1 MKEKELVD
9 LGFRRRNVSAEESG
23 YDNDWYYYEYDFNTS
38 NISLITQANEEV
50 KGDEWTIEIF
60 EPKRIQT
67 TKSLVNAIKRNIKI

>member
-23 YDNDWYYYEYDFNTS
+23 YDNDWYYYEYDFNIS
-38 NISLITQANEEV
+38 NVCLITQANEEV